1 MDRTVIVEKL
11 DIGHRGAV
19 LEDGSV
25 REWLIDDVHG
35 PLQEGMIVAGRVE
48 NVLNGMD
55 AAFIDI
61 GDTKHGYL
69 HMKEHPEYQAWK
81 LREDGKPAPKA
92 AALLQKGDRVIVQ
105 VKKEAAG
112 SKGCSLTMLLSI
124 SGTYTIYMPYG
135 GYAAVSK
142 KIKDESRAA
151 IRREVR
157 SWLAEQEGIIVR
169 TNAEETESEL
179 LKEEFKLLRSRIDGM
194 LKEKPKAPG
203 TLYYDESRTDLR
215 VEKDYVGAANTAV
228 ITNDADLAA
237 QWKRTSPHVTW
248 RAGSLFPAYN
258 LDKELEKSLRSFV
271 WLKNGGS
278 LMIQE
283 TEAMTVI
290 DVNSGKYTGSSGM
303 RDTAYDVNMAAA
315 EEISRQLR
323 LRNIGGMVIID
334 FIEMNRSDAAK
345 QVEETLQAALRRDG
359 STTNVAGFTRLGNME
374 MTRKQTRRKLS
385 QLLTESCPC
394 CSGAGRLKTLWQLTE
409 ELKQQAQAEEA
420 EACLF
425 DVPERLAA
433 YLRKESF
440 ARGLPELYIRI
451 RRGNDRAELVRTG
464 TVEEIKGS
472 GERLGGVL
480 S

>member
-19 LEDGSV
+19 LEHGSV

-35 PLQEGMIVAGRVE
+35 PLQEGMIIAGRVE

-61 GDTKHGYL
+61 GDDKHGYL
-69 HMKEHPEYQAWK
+69 HIKEHPDYQAWK
-81 LREDGKPAPKA
+81 LQENGKPAPKA
-92 AALLQKGDRVIVQ
+92 GSLLQKGDRVIVQ

-124 SGTYTIYMPYG
+124 SGTYTIYMPFG

-142 KIKDESRAA
+142 KISDESRAGL
-151 IRREVR
+151 RREVR
-157 SWLAEQEGIIVR
+157 SWLTGQEGIIVR
-169 TNAEETESEL
+169 TNAEQAEL
-179 LKEEFKLLRSRIDGM
+179 LRLQDEFELLRSRIAGI
-194 LKEKPKAPG
+194 LQEKPKAPG

-215 VEKDYVGAANTAV
+215 VEKDYVGAAGTEV
-228 ITNDADLAA
+228 ITNDAELAA
-237 QWKRTSPHVTW
+237 QWKRKSPHVTW
-248 RAGSLFPAYN
+248 QNGSLFSAYH
-258 LDKELEKSLRSFV
+258 LDKELEKSLRPFV
-271 WLKNGGS
+271 WMKNGGS

-283 TEAMTVI
+283 TEAMTII
-290 DVNSGKYTGSSGM
+290 DVNSGKYTGTSGM
-303 RDTAYDVNMAAA
+303 RDTAFEVNMAAA

-334 FIEMNRSDAAK
+334 FIEMNAREAAQ
-345 QVEETLQAALRRDG
+345 QVDDTLRKALRRDG
-359 STTNVAGFTRLGNME
+359 STTNVAGFTKLGNME

-385 QLLTESCPC
+385 QLLTEPCTC
-394 CSGAGRLKTLWQLTE
+394 CSGGGRQKTRWQLTE
-409 ELKQQAQAEEA
+409 ELKQQAAAVEA

-425 DVPERLAA
+425 EVPERLAA
-433 YLRKESF
+433 YLRKETFSTS
-440 ARGLPELYIRI
+440 LPELFIRI
-451 RRGNDRAELVRTG
+451 RRTSGNAELVRTG
-464 TVEEIKGS
+464 TVDEVKES
-472 GERLGGVL
+472 GERLGGVR